1 MLETLVNLFNAS
13 GLSALTNDL
22 TWGWPIA
29 EIFHFF
35 GLALLVG
42 SIGILDLRML
52 GFADRLSAAAVH
64 RLVPIGMLGFAFN
77 FLSGITFIAND
88 PTRFLYAGAFQLK
101 MLFVLIGGINALAFY
116 IWVYK
121 DASAMGPGDTAP
133 PAGKFIALVSLVCWT
148 SVILVGRFM
157 AFL

>member
-1 MLETLVNLFNAS
+1 VTELLVELFNAS
-13 GLSALTNDL
+13 GLSALTVEW

-52 GFADRLSAAAVH
+52 GFAEGLGPAAVH
-64 RLVPIGMLGFAFN
+64 RLVPLGILGFVFN

-88 PTRFLYAGAFQLK
+88 PVRFLDAPAFQLK
-101 MLFVLIGGINALAFY
+101 MLFVLIGGLNALAFY
-116 IWVYK
+116 VWVWK
-121 DASAMGPGDTAP
+121 DAKAMGSGDPAP
-133 PAGKFIALVSLVCWT
+133 ASGKVIAMVSLVCWT